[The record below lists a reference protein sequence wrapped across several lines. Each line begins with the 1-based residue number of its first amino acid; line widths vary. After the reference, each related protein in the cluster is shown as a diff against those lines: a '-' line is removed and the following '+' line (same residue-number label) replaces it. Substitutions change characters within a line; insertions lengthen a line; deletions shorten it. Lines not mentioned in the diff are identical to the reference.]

1 MYDGGVNGITTL
13 IFDIYDREYKKF
25 IKGEN
30 VIVTGTDEL
39 LIKRKWG
46 YRSAILNI
54 NGEVVD
60 YLVYK
65 YY

>member
-60 YLVYK
+60 YLV
-65 YY
+65 